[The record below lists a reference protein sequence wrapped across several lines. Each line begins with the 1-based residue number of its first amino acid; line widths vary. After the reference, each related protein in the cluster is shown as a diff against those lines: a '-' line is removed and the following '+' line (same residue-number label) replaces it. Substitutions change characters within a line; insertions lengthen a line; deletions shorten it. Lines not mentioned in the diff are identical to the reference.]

1 MARIDLA
8 SQFTDVRSRIAT
20 QPTTPTSADT
30 TDGPRY
36 RRLTRKETLLR
47 ADQLTS
53 LAALARHRM
62 RQRRVRTERITENTL
77 VRIAIDLL
85 LDNQDLLDGST
96 EEELA
101 DSILRNVARLGE
113 RHSSTTPLPRS
124 GSSDKTPTVPD
135 HGGAGLSESE
145 SPQLAKGRR
154 S

>member
-47 ADQLTS
+47 ADQLTR

-62 RQRRVRTERITENTL
+62 RQRPVRRESITEKPH
-77 VRIAIDLL
+77 VRIALDPLLHNTDLT
-85 LDNQDLLDGST
+85 DAPT
-96 EEELA
+96 EQQ
-101 DSILRNVARLGE
+101 
-113 RHSSTTPLPRS
+113 TT
-124 GSSDKTPTVPD
+124 
-135 HGGAGLSESE
+135 
-145 SPQLAKGRR
+145 
-154 S
+154 